1 MNKCTRPLNDEEFK
15 SMIEIIR
22 NGYQDKNGIIHR
34 GNKQVA
40 LAIWLEGTLGL
51 RVGDV
56 CKITLNHFYQQ
67 NEGEWYIKIV
77 EQKTKKQRVF
87 LVPTSIKDEI
97 FNYCLDNDIKRS
109 ERIIKIGVR
118 AIQKQIQNAA
128 AYLELE
134 DIGTHS
140 SRKRF
145 ANNIYQST
153 NDLFL
158 LSTILNHSNVN
169 ITKRYVTINA
179 TNIKEALAINA
190 CDF

>member
-1 MNKCTRPLNDEEFK
+1 MNKTTRPLNDEEFK
-15 SMIEIIR
+15 LMLETIK
-22 NGYQDKNGIIHR
+22 NGYRDKNGIVRR
-34 GNKQVA
+34 GNNQAA

-67 NEGEWYIKIV
+67 NEGEWYIKII

-87 LVPTSIKDEI
+87 LVPTQIKDEI
-97 FNYCLDNDIKRS
+97 FNFCLDNDIKRN
-109 ERIIKIGVR
+109 ETIIKIGVR

-128 AYLELE
+128 EYLELE